1 MSPDYLILIIIATDL
16 DHLIVAFTLI
26 ALLKNNNNES
36 IRTSERY
43 HDSQYLIG
51 MISKNDIE
59 RISFVTGAQTT
70 KANTE
75 IYESLLLEQVMTTKL
90 DTVEAK
96 DEIRNA
102 ARLLANGD
110 YHALP
115 VLQDGRLEGIVTS
128 TDVINYLLE
137 QY

>member
-1 MSPDYLILIIIATDL
+1 MKKRVEVSKIMTSNPVTVNLS
-16 DHLIVAFTLI
+16 
-26 ALLKNNNNES
+26 NNLRDVVKIFADKK
-36 IRTSERY
+36 IRHVPVVSGV
-43 HDSQYLIG
+43 DLIG

-59 RISFVTGAQTT
+59 RLSFVTGAQTT

-128 TDVINYLLE
+128 TDIINYLLE

>member
-1 MSPDYLILIIIATDL
+1 MKKREEVSKIMTSNPISVNLSNNIRDVVKIFADQKIRHVPVVSGADL
-16 DHLIVAFTLI
+16 V
-26 ALLKNNNNES
+26 
-36 IRTSERY
+36 
-43 HDSQYLIG
+43 G
-51 MISKNDIE
+51 MVSKNDIE
-59 RISFVTGAQTT
+59 RISFVTGDQNT

-75 IYESLLLEQVMTTKL
+75 IYDSLSLEQVMTTKL

-115 VLQDGRLEGIVTS
+115 VMQDGRLEGIVTS

>member
-1 MSPDYLILIIIATDL
+1 MKKREEVSKIMTSNPITVNLSNNIRDVVKIFADQKIRHVPVVSGADL
-16 DHLIVAFTLI
+16 V
-26 ALLKNNNNES
+26 
-36 IRTSERY
+36 
-43 HDSQYLIG
+43 G
-51 MISKNDIE
+51 MVSKNDIE
-59 RISFVTGAQTT
+59 RISFVTGDQNT

-75 IYESLLLEQVMTTKL
+75 IYDSLSLEQVMTTKL

-115 VLQDGRLEGIVTS
+115 VMQDGRLEGIVTS